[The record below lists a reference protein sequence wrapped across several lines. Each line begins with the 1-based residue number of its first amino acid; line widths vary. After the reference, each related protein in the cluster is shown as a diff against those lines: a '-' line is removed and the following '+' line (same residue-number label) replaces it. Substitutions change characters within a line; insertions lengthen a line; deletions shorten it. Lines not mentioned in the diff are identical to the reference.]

1 MLLSLRLRSPANG
14 NEIKKPGRPLP
25 VEYLLVDVPVG
36 TPVEELFTMV
46 VIQDKNK
53 FPVENRQIEG
63 HLQVSVGG
71 EGFLFATNLY
81 FFSEQDFNAFAKYMT
96 QFRSAEFLD
105 SVSDLHVLLVV
116 ILHLIPPTEVQ
127 RDGSGFWVNCPSG

>member
-1 MLLSLRLRSPANG
+1 MALVKDKILLPTRDAPELGYIKESSDEQYVPDVYFTAKDEYG
-14 NEIKKPGRPLP
+14 NEIKNPGRPLP

-63 HLQVSVGG
+63 HLQVSWWRG
-71 EGFLFATNLY
+71 
-81 FFSEQDFNAFAKYMT
+81 AF
-96 QFRSAEFLD
+96 
-105 SVSDLHVLLVV
+105 
-116 ILHLIPPTEVQ
+116 
-127 RDGSGFWVNCPSG
+127 